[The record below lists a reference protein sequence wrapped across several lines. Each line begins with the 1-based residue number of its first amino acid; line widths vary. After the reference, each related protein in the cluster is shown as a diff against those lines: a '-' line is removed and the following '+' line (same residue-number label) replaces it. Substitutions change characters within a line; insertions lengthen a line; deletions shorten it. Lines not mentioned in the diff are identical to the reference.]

1 MFRGLSPQHAVLLFA
16 LSSTRTAVAEMT
28 APPGY
33 SPLKSDADSSFTPS
47 ITPRRRPL
55 ADRTALAA
63 IVSLALIAPFTLV
76 AYPSILGKSTTT
88 AKTVPSPLVAQAFG
102 ESLATCNRLH
112 TLPGPPKKFGER
124 TKSDRYVEGTPS
136 VLIRNATIWTGE
148 DNGHEVLHGDILLAN
163 GIIKSVGSIVD
174 INSLP
179 ANAVIHQAHGAFH
192 SHIGVDAAP
201 SLSGASDTNSVQK
214 PVLPYLR
221 SLDGINTHDLAYKRS
236 ISGGVTTA
244 LVLPGSANNIGG
256 QAFVIK
262 LRATKEKTPDS
273 LVLEMPYHIPTPN
286 KTVWDPEDP
295 PRWRHMKMACGENIR
310 RVYKQTRLDLS
321 YNFRSALE
329 KARSIKISQDE
340 YCEKAVQASAR
351 GDILEEKFP
360 YDLEWEA
367 LVDVLRGK
375 VKVNTHC
382 YESTDF
388 SAFIRHTN
396 EFQFPVAAFHH
407 AHEAYIVPDL
417 LKTAWNSTPAV
428 AIFATNARY
437 KREAWRGS
445 EYAAKILSENN
456 ITVIMKSDHPVLDSR
471 FLLFEAQQAHHFGLP
486 ENLALASIITLSAKT
501 AGFGHRLGLVR
512 PGFDSDLVLWDSHP
526 LTLGATPLQV
536 FIDGIA
542 QLHDPFTAKP
552 LSTAALAPAMA
563 SMPESPLT
571 LQDDDDSLPT
581 EVQAKFIDEVFFTN
595 VSEVMVKSSTGS
607 GLEAL
612 AGTGTGEGP
621 FSVHIRAGEVI
632 CAGQCSSASSHGKEV
647 NLLGGSLLPPLIGF
661 GPALGLVDI
670 ISESSTKDAAVYDAL
685 LDGDLSQTQQLW
697 GPTVAVR
704 AIDGLGFGGKHLKV
718 AHQAG
723 VTKAVTAPLGDGF
736 FRGVSVAFRTN
747 AANILDSHAILK
759 DVVALHVTVG
769 HFKLTQRASISTQIA
784 ELRGLLL
791 GTTSTDTSTSTTPDY
806 FRMAGRGEIPLVI
819 NAWKAD
825 TIATIILLKREV
837 EKHSKKPLKWIIHG
851 GQESHLVANELADAK
866 ISVILSPPR
875 AFPAS
880 WDERRAVPGPP
891 MTQRSAVNIL
901 HNAGV
906 LVGLGVPEEWMAR
919 LLLWEAAWASRD
931 SNAEISR
938 RDAVAW
944 LTSNL
949 ETILDLPAPHKR
961 TEFVA
966 YERDPFEFGSRPVAA
981 SSGDGQSIEL
991 FE

>member
-1 MFRGLSPQHAVLLFA
+1 M
-16 LSSTRTAVAEMT
+16 SSYT
-28 APPGY
+28 
-33 SPLKSDADSSFTPS
+33 PLKGDLAGGPPP
-47 ITPRRRPL
+47 PRRRPF

-63 IVSLALIAPFTLV
+63 IVSLALLAPFTLV
-76 AYPSILGKSTTT
+76 AYPNLFNGGAKGGF
-88 AKTVPSPLVAQAFG
+88 KTVQHPLVVKAFK
-102 ESLATCNRLH
+102 ESVGSCERLH
-112 TLPGPPKKFGER
+112 VLPGPPKAFAQR

-136 VLIRNATIWTGE
+136 VLIQNATIWTGE
-148 DNGHEVLHGDILLAN
+148 DNGNEIVHGDILLAN
-163 GIIKSVGSIVD
+163 GIIQSVGSIVD
-174 INSLP
+174 VNSLP
-179 ANAVIHQAHGAFH
+179 ADAVIHQAHGAFVTPGIFDMH

-201 SLSGASDTNSVQK
+201 GLSGASDTNSVAK

-221 SLDGINTHDLAYKRS
+221 SLDGINTHDLAYKRTVA
-236 ISGGVTTA
+236 GGVTTS

-262 LRATKEKTPDS
+262 LRPTKEKTPDS

-286 KTVWDPEDP
+286 KTVWLPEDP

-310 RVYKQTRLDLS
+310 RVYHQTRLDLA
-321 YNFRSALE
+321 YNFRSAFE
-329 KARSIKISQDE
+329 EARKVKVSQDE
-340 YCEKAVQASAR
+340 YCERALSASAH
-351 GDILEEKFP
+351 GNVLTEKFP
-360 YDLEWEA
+360 YSLEWEA

-388 SAFIRHTN
+388 SAYIRHTN

-417 LKTAWNSTPAV
+417 LKTAWGSTPAV

-486 ENLALASIITLSAKT
+486 TNLALASITTNSART

-512 PGFDSDLVLWDSHP
+512 RSFDADLVLWDSHP
-526 LTLGATPLQV
+526 LSLGATPTQV
-536 FIDGIA
+536 FIDGIS
-542 QLHDPFTAKP
+542 QLDHPYPAKAFSVSEIP
-552 LSTAALAPAMA
+552 PPVAT
-563 SMPESPLT
+563 MPKDPLT
-571 LQDDDDSLPT
+571 LRDDDDSLHGADGIAAAT
-581 EVQAKFIDEVFFTN
+581 FLDEVLFTN
-595 VSEVMVKSSTGS
+595 VSEVLLKSSESGS
-607 GLEAL
+607 LESLGQADGPVSVL
-612 AGTGTGEGP
+612 VQDGKIACLGT
-621 FSVHIRAGEVI
+621 S
-632 CAGQCSSASSHGKEV
+632 CSSSSSSSSTRII
-647 NLLGGSLLPPLIGF
+647 NLQGGSLLPPFIGF

-670 ISESSTKDAAVYDAL
+670 ISESSTKDAAVYDPL
-685 LDGDLSQTQQLW
+685 LDGDLSRTQQLW

-718 AHQAG
+718 AHEAG

-747 AANILDSHAILK
+747 APNVLDAHAIIK

-791 GTTSTDTSTSTTPDY
+791 GTTSTDSSSSTTPDY
-806 FRMAGRGEIPLVI
+806 FHLAGQGEIPLVV

-837 EKHSKKPLKWIIHG
+837 EKESGKPLKWIIHG
-851 GQESHLVANELADAK
+851 GQEAHLVANELAEAD

-875 AFPAS
+875 AFPES

-891 MTQRSAVNIL
+891 LTKRNAANIL
-901 HNAGV
+901 YNAGV
-906 LVGLGVPEEWMAR
+906 LFGLGVPEEWQAR
-919 LLLWEAAWASRD
+919 TLLWEAAWASRD
-931 SNAEISR
+931 SNDEISR
-938 RDAVAW
+938 SAAIAW
-944 LTSNL
+944 LTTNL
-949 ETILDLPAPHKR
+949 ESILDLPKPHELV
-961 TEFVA
+961 EFVA
-966 YERDPFEFGSRPVAA
+966 YERDPFEFGSRAVAA
-981 SSGDGQSIEL
+981 SSGDGKTVEL